1 MILIKKGFAFKI
13 AICGFLHI
21 ILGLLSSICGWIL
34 SSNLPNGFSF
44 EGGGLNIKTSYE
56 FQIYWWGGCHI
67 IVAGIIGIVVGFRRN
82 IYLALAFLVV
92 NNIGLLVVVGFAAYF
107 GFILWVMI
115 SSPLNKNSCVS
126 QFQACTCFNGKT
138 KLFKFN
144 ASCAVLTSNQPLII
158 LSTVGAALSG
168 CIAFV
173 CSFISCFSLC
183 NTEHVNTG
191 FIIQQPSFI
200 AVTPGS
206 QYRQFF
212 QTPDLFNQQL
222 LYGGQAP
229 VSFAET
235 DNSNNNCYSTDRA
248 PLIDN
253 R

>member
-1 MILIKKGFAFKI
+1 MIPSTLEPIVCSEDWLK
-13 AICGFLHI
+13 
-21 ILGLLSSICGWIL
+21 SSR
-34 SSNLPNGFSF
+34 SKTKRSKSNLCW
-44 EGGGLNIKTSYE
+44 
-56 FQIYWWGGCHI
+56 Q
-67 IVAGIIGIVVGFRRN
+67 V
-82 IYLALAFLVV
+82 
-92 NNIGLLVVVGFAAYF
+92 
-107 GFILWVMI
+107 
-115 SSPLNKNSCVS
+115 
-126 QFQACTCFNGKT
+126 
-138 KLFKFN
+138 N